1 MSSTASDRS
10 AHGALRRVRTVALVL
25 GSMVGAAFGALVAL
39 AHLYDTEVKVR
50 LIGTL
55 NQYLVAP
62 VTVSDMDLTLIAR
75 FPRASMRLNDV
86 LAKEVRSDDRPSDTL
101 FHAEQLYLEFSLWDL
116 FRGRYTVQE
125 IHANNAI
132 ARPALDS
139 KGTPNYIIWKT
150 DSTSSDAPIDLRQVS
165 FDGLLV
171 RYRDYRTGFEVRSQS
186 DAVTLSGRFS
196 SSGNSA
202 RLIGDATLLALH
214 TSGGTDLSGMDG
226 SLDLR
231 MRFGGA
237 DTLFTID
244 KGDVLLGTLPLELTM
259 AVVDNAEGG
268 RIDVRARSIGA
279 DLAAVAA
286 ALPGEFGAQLKRYA
300 IKGDA
305 DLGIVYAGPMD
316 RAVLSVAAKIKRARL
331 KETRSGVTFS
341 DVFAELDLE
350 LSPEGAVKQL
360 VVKDLR
366 AQSSSGRISGDWS
379 SKGLK
384 NAPVQASFNADLA
397 LNEVLRFAQ
406 LDTLE
411 QVSGRFQAALLVK
424 GRLRDMGDLRPQDL
438 RALAI
443 TGTLGLRD
451 ATLKLKGI
459 RHTATHLNADLTLN
473 GTDAAVQGLRTDLQG
488 VPIILS
494 GDLVNLM
501 PYLLFDDQRLLIA
514 AKGSSPNID
523 LGAWMS
529 TTEATAADKE
539 YTLTLPAMIDL
550 DLQAD
555 VAKVRFEEF
564 IATDLS
570 ARVLLKDRILR
581 VDPVRFNSASGTFA
595 GGLQLDGRDPGRALP
610 LTITAT
616 CTNIDVKQ
624 LFAEFQDFGQD
635 FIGARHLSGTANA
648 RVALEAP
655 LSKGMKLDTKRL
667 VSVIDITLENGA
679 IKGHAPLLAVADHL
693 QKNKLVAPFVNTQE
707 LRKRLADVRFERMEN
722 QLEIR
727 DGAVH
732 VPAMVVKS
740 SALDLELS
748 GTHWFDDRI
757 DHHLNF
763 RLSDL
768 FRMGKPTDDAFGPV
782 ADDGTGMRIFLHMH
796 GTASDP
802 QFSNDGAM
810 AAERRK
816 QQLQE
821 EKAVLRDI
829 LREELGLFKGRTN
842 DLRPVDPRTDTGQG
856 RIVLEEDSIP
866 AAQQRERPRRG
877 LDRLLKDTKEEQD
890 QGRIRIED

>member
-1 MSSTASDRS
+1 MSATAPPRS
-10 AHGALRRVRTVALVL
+10 APGVLRRLRTLALVVIGL
-25 GSMVGAAFGALVAL
+25 VVVAFTTLVVL
-39 AHLYDTEVKVR
+39 AKVYDTEVKVR

-55 NQYLVAP
+55 NRYLVAP

-75 FPRASMRLNDV
+75 FPRASMRLSNV
-86 LAKEVRSDDRPSDTL
+86 LATEVRSDDQPPDTL

-125 IHANNAI
+125 IHASAAL
-132 ARPALDS
+132 ARPALD
-139 KGTPNYIIWKT
+139 GNGAPNYIIWKT

-165 FDGLLV
+165 FDGLRV
-171 RYRDYRTGFEVRSQS
+171 RYRDDRTGFEMRSQS
-186 DAVTLSGRFS
+186 NALTLSGRFS
-196 SSGNSA
+196 STGNSA
-202 RLIGDATLLALH
+202 RLIGDAALIALR
-214 TSGGTDLSGMDG
+214 TQGGTDLGGMQG
-226 SLDLR
+226 TLDLR
-231 MRFGGA
+231 MRFGGT
-237 DTLFTID
+237 DTLFSIHQ
-244 KGDVLLGTLPLELTM
+244 GEVLLGSLPMELTM
-259 AVVDNAEGG
+259 VVLDDVDGG

-279 DLAAVAA
+279 DLGAVAA
-286 ALPGEFGAQLKRYA
+286 AMPGELGTQLKRYA

-305 DLGIVYAGPMD
+305 DLGVVYAGPLD
-316 RAVLSVAAKIKRARL
+316 KASLSVAAKIKRARL
-331 KETRSGVTFS
+331 KETRSSVTFS

-350 LSPEGAVKQL
+350 LSPEGVVKQL
-360 VVKDLR
+360 EVKDLR
-366 AQSSSGRISGDWS
+366 AQSSSGKISGEWS

-384 NAPVQASFNADLA
+384 NAPVNARFNADLA
-397 LNEVLRFAQ
+397 LSEVLRFAQ

-411 QVSGRFQAALLVK
+411 QVSGRLQTNLLVK
-424 GRLRDMGDLRPQDL
+424 GRLRDMSDLRPQDL

-443 TGTLGLRD
+443 TGTLSLRD

-459 RHTATHLNADLTLN
+459 RHTAAHLNADLSLN
-473 GTDAAVQGLRTDLQG
+473 GTDATVQGLRTDLQG
-488 VPIILS
+488 VPITLS
-494 GDLVNLM
+494 GSLINLM

-514 AKGSSPNID
+514 AKGSSPHVD

-529 TTEATAADKE
+529 SSEGTKADTE
-539 YTLTLPAMIDL
+539 YILTLPAKIDL

-555 VAKVRFEEF
+555 VDKITFEAF
-564 IATDLS
+564 VATDLS
-570 ARVLLKDRILR
+570 ARVYLKERLLR
-581 VDPVRFNSASGTFA
+581 VDPVRFRSASGTFA
-595 GGLQLDGRDPGRALP
+595 GGLQLDGRDTQRALP
-610 LTITAT
+610 LTITAS
-616 CTNIDVKQ
+616 CEGINVKQ
-624 LFAEFQDFGQD
+624 LFTEFQDFGQD
-635 FIGARHLSGTANA
+635 FIGARHLSGTATA

-655 LSKGMKLDTKRL
+655 LSKGMKLDTERM

-693 QKNKLVAPFVNTQE
+693 QGNKLVAPFVNTQE
-707 LRKRLADVRFERMEN
+707 LRKRLADVRFARMEN

-727 DGAVH
+727 NGAVH
-732 VPAMVVKS
+732 IPAMVVKS
-740 SALDLELS
+740 TALDLELS

-810 AAERRK
+810 AAQRRK
-816 QQLQE
+816 QQLQD

-842 DLRPVDPRTDTGQG
+842 DARPSDPRTDAGQG
-856 RIVLEEDSIP
+856 RIVLEEDSVP
-866 AAQQRERPRRG
+866 AATQRDKPRRG